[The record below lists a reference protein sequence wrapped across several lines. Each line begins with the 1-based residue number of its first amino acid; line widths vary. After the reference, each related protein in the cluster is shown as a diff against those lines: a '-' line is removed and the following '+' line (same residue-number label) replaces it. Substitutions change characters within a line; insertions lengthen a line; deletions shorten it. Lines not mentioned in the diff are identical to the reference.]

1 MQLLDDLLL
10 EQLNVLVVSV
20 EENGTIDY
28 VGRSV
33 RNILGFEPEEL
44 LGYNWTRF
52 SAEKSQSLKQSM
64 LIAKR
69 QLQSNPGINAL
80 SFEKKIKTK
89 HGENKWIHW
98 NISRNLDGS
107 FKGIGYDIS
116 DRKKAEEKLM
126 LKNLEL
132 NEKNNDIQGSLEY
145 ARRIQQAIFQDR
157 DGIKNLFPESFILFQ
172 PRDIVSGDLYFYWEK
187 NDFAYIV
194 AGDCTGHGVPGALMS
209 VLGHSL
215 IREAILKTE
224 TNDPA
229 ELLKKIDNELI
240 FALSKNGSETIKDGM
255 DLAIAVINKNNG
267 QLKYAGAFRPL
278 LIVRD
283 DLVIELSA
291 ARYPLGFYSDV
302 QKEFTSQGFQLQ
314 KGDELF
320 LFSDGYIDQF
330 GGEEGKKLNKKR
342 FRDLLLSTSG
352 MNAEE
357 KESYLEWSH
366 RNWAQHEEQ
375 TDDILV
381 MGVKF

>member
-116 DRKKAEEKLM
+116 DRKKA
-126 LKNLEL
+126 
-132 NEKNNDIQGSLEY
+132 
-145 ARRIQQAIFQDR
+145 
-157 DGIKNLFPESFILFQ
+157 
-172 PRDIVSGDLYFYWEK
+172 
-187 NDFAYIV
+187 
-194 AGDCTGHGVPGALMS
+194 
-209 VLGHSL
+209 
-215 IREAILKTE
+215 
-224 TNDPA
+224 
-229 ELLKKIDNELI
+229 
-240 FALSKNGSETIKDGM
+240 
-255 DLAIAVINKNNG
+255 
-267 QLKYAGAFRPL
+267 
-278 LIVRD
+278 
-283 DLVIELSA
+283 
-291 ARYPLGFYSDV
+291 
-302 QKEFTSQGFQLQ
+302 
-314 KGDELF
+314 
-320 LFSDGYIDQF
+320 
-330 GGEEGKKLNKKR
+330 
-342 FRDLLLSTSG
+342 
-352 MNAEE
+352 
-357 KESYLEWSH
+357 
-366 RNWAQHEEQ
+366 
-375 TDDILV
+375 
-381 MGVKF
+381 